1 MNRVPITIDGN
12 RVLSMQMDI
21 PRVGVWSAVAQV
33 DALEPVSGRVDL
45 VVGGRTWKGTVT
57 SGGDVADNVTVRVVG
72 GAGGFGAVVP
82 ARFFANV
89 PLRVPL
95 ADALSAAGETLSATS
110 DPSLTSAVLPFW
122 STRQTTLGEALAS
135 MLSAVGGPAW
145 RVLPDG
151 SVWLGRETWPAF
163 TPEGVTT
170 LVGNDPV
177 SQVRTYGLEDLS
189 VLPGMTL
196 DGYRISHVTI
206 RATAEATH
214 VDVWAEP
221 ASETGFS
228 RMLAALVALIL
239 RLVGPRL
246 DYLARYPAT
255 VNEQVG
261 DVLSLTPDDPRMP
274 PMVGVPIR
282 GLPGVRVTVHPGAR
296 CNVGFDRGDP
306 SRFYATDFEPSALK
320 DITVKSTGTVT
331 VDAPHINLGDGAAS
345 GIARVGDVVAIKVP
359 VPGPVPLVVAGVIL
373 SGSGRS
379 KSS

>member
-1 MNRVPITIDGN
+1 MTRAPITIDGN

-57 SGGDVADNVTVRVVG
+57 SGGDVADDVTVRVVG
-72 GAGGFGAVVP
+72 GAGRFGAVVP

-95 ADALSAAGETLSATS
+95 ADAFSAAGETLSTTS
-110 DPSLTSAVLPFW
+110 DPSLTSMVLPFW

-151 SVWLGRETWPAF
+151 SVWLGRETWPTF

-170 LVGNDPV
+170 LVGDDPV

-206 RATAEATH
+206 RATAEATQ

-221 ASETGFS
+221 VSETGFS

-255 VNEQVG
+255 VDEQVG
-261 DVLSLTPDDPRMP
+261 DGLSVTPDDPRMP
-274 PMVGVPIR
+274 RMVGVPIR
-282 GLPGVRVTVHPGAR
+282 GLPGVKVTVHPGAR

-320 DITVKSTGTVT
+320 DITITCDGKVT
-331 VDAPHINLGDGAAS
+331 INSSDIQLGDGA
-345 GIARVGDVVAIKVP
+345 GNDIARVGDAVMIQIPPPIGVP
-359 VPGPVPLVVAGVIL
+359 IMGQIL
-373 SGSGRS
+373 SGSRNARA
-379 KSS
+379 